1 MVRVIVQQAFTEDT
15 LYAEIAG
22 LSTDSKPTA
31 INGKKLVNGS
41 MFLAVDTA
49 KLFFFNE
56 ASSGSWGDGIQ
67 LGSGS

>member
-31 INGKKLVNGS
+31 INGKKLVTGS

-49 KLFFFNE
+49 KLFFLDE
-56 ASSGSWGDGIQ
+56 TSSGSWGDGIQ

>member
-31 INGKKLVNGS
+31 INGKKLITGS
-41 MFLAVDTA
+41 TFLAVDTA

>member
-1 MVRVIVQQAFTEDT
+1 MRVIVDQLLTADGKH
-15 LYAEIAG
+15 YKEIAG
-22 LSTDSKPTA
+22 TSLESKPTTD
-31 INGKKLVNGS
+31 LVAGS
-41 MFLAVDTA
+41 MFLEVDTA